1 MLKKY
6 FEDVLRR
13 VILCDIM
20 AKNKRGRKMSRP
32 TKTLVVVLLL
42 LLFVIVGCG
51 VAVVD
56 ANEAPLLPPP
66 PPLLSTSFGVLGSC

>member
-1 MLKKY
+1 
-6 FEDVLRR
+6 
-13 VILCDIM
+13 M
-20 AKNKRGRKMSRP
+20 ARP

-66 PPLLSTSFGVLGSC
+66 LFYQLHLEFWEVVSRHDVRCGSFTNVFFGCCCWGGGGGG